1 MSVKA
6 ETRIRTRTEKL
17 LLEAARRF
25 NATLEYEE
33 LIEQVLKLVTSAVE
47 AEAALVFRVDHSR
60 SDMKMRFMK
69 CPECKVQVFFQEFGS
84 GVVGAVAEYK
94 EPVLVNDP
102 DEVSPVEKDIG
113 RKAGVEIQNL
123 ISVPLI
129 GKGQMIGVIEA
140 FNKKDSPFSESDLDI
155 LVGLTNQI
163 AVAIDNAHLY
173 RAVRREALEKNLLYE
188 VGMKLSSTL
197 ELDELLKEIMNTLKK
212 IIEFSAGGIFL
223 IDLEKNEIGSIYIV
237 GYGERLQKEPNLKIG
252 QGLIGSVAKSGE
264 PVVVA
269 DVSLD
274 PRYFEAHPGTKSEVV
289 VPIKL
294 NNKTIGVLNL
304 ESDHLGAF
312 DLHAVSLLSAF
323 ATQAAIS
330 IERTRLHQKIVAGRK
345 IDEQLN
351 ITREIQRSFL
361 PDANPQIHGYDVA
374 GTNIPSEQVGGDYYD
389 FINIV
394 EGQTGIVIGDVS
406 GKGIPAAL
414 IMAAF
419 RSSLLAEIRNNYSI
433 ATICRK
439 VNSLVFE
446 SVRAGNFV
454 SAVYGVL
461 DSKNHVLTFSNCGHN
476 LPLHFK
482 ANGQVDYL
490 KEGGQVMG
498 VSADV
503 IYEQRPVVIN
513 AGEVIVFYT
522 DGVTE
527 VFDDAGREFGL
538 ERLMGVV
545 IENQKRP
552 SFEILDNIV
561 KSVRHFASKDHLFDD
576 LTAIVLKRTA

>member
-1 MSVKA
+1 MTTKT
-6 ETRIRTRTEKL
+6 ETRVRTRTEKL

-33 LIEQVLKLVTSAVE
+33 LIEQVLNLVTSAVD

-60 SDMKMRFMK
+60 PDMKIRFMS
-69 CPECKVQVFFQEFGS
+69 CPECTVKVFFQEFGS
-84 GVVGAVAEYK
+84 GVVAAVAEYK
-94 EPVLVNDP
+94 EPVIVNDP
-102 DEVSPVEKDIG
+102 DEVSDAEKEIG
-113 RKAGVEIQNL
+113 RKAGVEIRTL
-123 ISVPLI
+123 LSVPLI

-140 FNKKDSPFSESDLDI
+140 FNKKDGPFTEADLDI
-155 LVGLTNQI
+155 LVGLANQI

-188 VGMKLSSTL
+188 VGMKLSGTL
-197 ELDELLKEIMNTLKK
+197 EMDELLKEIMNTLKK
-212 IIEFSAGGIFL
+212 IIDYSAGGIFL
-223 IDLEKNEIGSIYIV
+223 IDPDKEEIGSVYIV
-237 GYGERLQKEPNLKIG
+237 GYGERLQKEPNLKLG
-252 QGLIGSVAKSGE
+252 QGLIGNVGRSGE
-264 PVVVA
+264 PVVVP
-269 DVSLD
+269 DVSKD
-274 PRYFEAHPGTKSEVV
+274 PRYFDAHPGTKSEVV

-294 NNKTIGVLNL
+294 NDKTIGVLNL
-304 ESDHLGAF
+304 ESNEIGAY
-312 DLHAVSLLSAF
+312 DNHAVALLSAF
-323 ATQAAIS
+323 AAQAAIS
-330 IERTRLHQKIVAGRK
+330 IERTRLHQKIVQGRK

-361 PDANPQIHGYDVA
+361 PDTNPQIHRYDIA

-389 FINIV
+389 FIPIV
-394 EGQTGIVIGDVS
+394 EGQTGIVVGDVS

-414 IMAAF
+414 IMASF

-439 VNSLVFE
+439 VNSLVYE

-461 DSKNHVLTFSNCGHN
+461 DSKNHIFTFCNCGHN
-476 LPLHFK
+476 LPVHIK
-482 ANGQVDYL
+482 YNGEVDYL

-498 VSADV
+498 VSPDV
-503 IYEQRPVVIN
+503 QYEQRPAFIN
-513 AGEVIVFYT
+513 AGDIIVLYT

-527 VFDDAGREFGL
+527 VFDSKGREFGMD
-538 ERLMGVV
+538 RLIKVV
-545 IENQKRP
+545 KDNKNLP
-552 SFEILDNIV
+552 AFEILDKIV
-561 KSVRHFASKDHLFDD
+561 TTARAFASKEHLFDD

>member
-1 MSVKA
+1 MA
-6 ETRIRTRTEKL
+6 TRTETRVRTRTEKL

-33 LIEQVLKLVTSAVE
+33 LIEQVLNLVTSAVD

-60 SDMKMRFMK
+60 SDMKIRFMK
-69 CPECKVQVFFQEFGS
+69 CPECKVQVFYQEFGS
-84 GVVGAVAEYK
+84 GVVGTVAEYK
-94 EPVLVNDP
+94 EPVIVNDP
-102 DEVSPVEKDIG
+102 DEVSPVEKEIG
-113 RKAGVEIQNL
+113 RRAGVEIHSL
-123 ISVPLI
+123 LSVPLI

-140 FNKKDSPFSESDLDI
+140 FNKKDGPFSESDLDI

-163 AVAIDNAHLY
+163 AVAIDNAYLY
-173 RAVRREALEKNLLYE
+173 RAVRQEALEKNLLYE

-197 ELDELLKEIMNTLKK
+197 ELDELLKEIMNTLEK

-223 IDLEKNEIGSIYIV
+223 IDPEKKEIGSIYIV

-252 QGLIGSVAKSGE
+252 QGLIGSVATSGE
-264 PVVVA
+264 PVVVS
-269 DVSLD
+269 DVSKD

-304 ESDHLGAF
+304 ESDNLDAY
-312 DLHAVSLLSAF
+312 DSHAVALLSAF
-323 ATQAAIS
+323 AAQAAIS
-330 IERTRLHQKIVAGRK
+330 IERTRLHQKILAARK

-361 PDANPQIHGYDVA
+361 PDSNPQIPGYDIA

-394 EGQTGIVIGDVS
+394 EGQTGIAIGDVS

-414 IMAAF
+414 IMASF

-439 VNSLVFE
+439 VNSLVYE
-446 SVRAGNFV
+446 SVRAGSFV

-461 DSKNHVLTFSNCGHN
+461 DSKNHILTFTNCGHN
-476 LPLHFK
+476 LPIHIK
-482 ANGQVDYL
+482 TNGQVDYL

-498 VSADV
+498 VSPDV
-503 IYEQRPVVIN
+503 PYEQRPVVIN
-513 AGEVIVFYT
+513 VGDVIVFYT

-527 VFDDAGREFGL
+527 VFDDEGREFGM
-538 ERLMGVV
+538 ERLIEVV
-545 IENQKRP
+545 KEHQNRP
-552 SFEILDNIV
+552 SHEILDKIV
-561 KSVRHFASKDHLFDD
+561 ESVRNFASKTHLFDD
-576 LTAIVLKRTA
+576 LTAIVLKRSA